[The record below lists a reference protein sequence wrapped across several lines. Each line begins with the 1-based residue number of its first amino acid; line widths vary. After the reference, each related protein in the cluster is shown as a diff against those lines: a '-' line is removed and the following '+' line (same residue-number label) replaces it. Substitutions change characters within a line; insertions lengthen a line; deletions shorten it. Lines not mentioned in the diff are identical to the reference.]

1 MKKYRIALYIRLS
14 LEDYKYDSMSIENQH
29 LVLNEFVS
37 SMPESTDAE
46 VLEFIDNGY
55 SGTNFER
62 PKVQELIELVRANQI
77 DCIIVKDFSRFGRNS
92 IETGYFIERVF
103 PLFHT
108 RFISI
113 NDDFDSD
120 QHKGDTGGMDVA
132 FKYLI
137 SEYYSRDMSMKTKS
151 AKYAKCSA
159 ENIRVR
165 FALMGIAKAPMA
177 EWSQT
182 RKLLRWYS
190 SFSSLRQPALG
201 RPPLP
206 GNCLSGASQPQGNIK
221 PLMDSST
228 TMSHAPVAAGAVLRF
243 SVSWRTY
250 AISAPM
256 SLAARGHRSGRH
268 AEPLEGP

>member
-1 MKKYRIALYIRLS
+1 M
-14 LEDYKYDSMSIENQH
+14 
-29 LVLNEFVS
+29 
-37 SMPESTDAE
+37 
-46 VLEFIDNGY
+46 
-55 SGTNFER
+55 
-62 PKVQELIELVRANQI
+62 RANQI

-113 NDDFDSD
+113 NDDFDSN

-151 AKYAKCSA
+151 AKYAKMQR
-159 ENIRVR
+159 ENIRVK
-165 FALMGIAKAPMA
+165 FVLMGIAKAPMA

-182 RKLLRWYS
+182 RKPLLWCS

-201 RPPLP
+201 RQPLP
-206 GNCLSGASQPQGNIK
+206 GNYLSGASQPQENIK

-243 SVSWRTY
+243 SVSWGTN

-256 SLAARGHRSGRH
+256 SSGVVRSLKWVVRGAAGRTVTNGSLFPTIIRQSLRRSCLRRCRLCSAGFPYRPGKPESTH
-268 AEPLEGP
+268 

>member
-1 MKKYRIALYIRLS
+1 M
-14 LEDYKYDSMSIENQH
+14 
-29 LVLNEFVS
+29 
-37 SMPESTDAE
+37 
-46 VLEFIDNGY
+46 
-55 SGTNFER
+55 
-62 PKVQELIELVRANQI
+62 VRANQI
-77 DCIIVKDFSRFGRNS
+77 DCIIVKDFSRLGETASKPATSSSGCS
-92 IETGYFIERVF
+92 I
-103 PLFHT
+103 
-108 RFISI
+108 ISHPVILI

-206 GNCLSGASQPQGNIK
+206 GNCLSGASQPREYKAAHGQQYHE
-221 PLMDSST
+221 
-228 TMSHAPVAAGAVLRF
+228 SHAPVAAGAVSTVLR
-243 SVSWRTY
+243 
-250 AISAPM
+250 I
-256 SLAARGHRSGRH
+256 
-268 AEPLEGP
+268 LEDVRYIGLLCHWTAGSH